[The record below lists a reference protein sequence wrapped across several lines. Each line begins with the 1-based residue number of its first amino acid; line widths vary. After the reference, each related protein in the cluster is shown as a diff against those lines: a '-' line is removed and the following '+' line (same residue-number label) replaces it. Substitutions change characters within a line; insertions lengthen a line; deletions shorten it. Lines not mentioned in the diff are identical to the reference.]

1 MYNTSYHYDS
11 YAYEASA
18 TLDPTVVIAIV
29 VASLLVGIAFYVIF
43 GFFCSR
49 IFKKLGVE
57 PSWAAW
63 VPLYNQWKFLEAGGQ
78 QGWWMFIPFANV
90 FFAAIA
96 AYNIGAKFG
105 KSGGWVVLYL
115 FLSPVWII
123 LLGSKG
129 SQPVENPA
137 QMNIVNY
144 TSNNS

>member
-1 MYNTSYHYDS
+1 MYNTSYYYDS

-78 QGWWMFIPFANV
+78 
-90 FFAAIA
+90 
-96 AYNIGAKFG
+96 
-105 KSGGWVVLYL
+105 
-115 FLSPVWII
+115 
-123 LLGSKG
+123 
-129 SQPVENPA
+129 
-137 QMNIVNY
+137 
-144 TSNNS
+144 